1 MIDQQVVDSFA
12 QLTIQELSRVLAR
25 CCSSITWV
33 DRVVA
38 QRPYADGI
46 DLHVAADRAFNSL
59 SESDWMEA
67 FAGHPKIGDTD
78 PLRIKF
84 GGDEVWSQAEQSQ
97 VARAG
102 ERTLASLAQQNAD
115 YERKFGFIFI
125 VCATGKS
132 AEQMRDL
139 LTSRLGNDR
148 QTEIRNASAEQRK
161 ITHLRIDKLQ
171 PDFAL
176 S

>member
-1 MIDQQVVDSFA
+1 MIDQQVVDAFG
-12 QLTIQELSRVLAR
+12 QLTNRELSRVLAR
-25 CCSSITWV
+25 CCSSAAWV

-46 DLHVAADRAFNSL
+46 DLHVAADRAFNAL
-59 SESDWMEA
+59 GESDWMEA
-67 FAGHPKIGDTD
+67 FAGHPRIGDID
-78 PLRIKF
+78 QLRIKF
-84 GGDEVWSQAEQSQ
+84 GGDKPWSRAEQSQ
-97 VARAG
+97 IARSD
-102 ERTLASLAQQNAD
+102 ERTLASLVQQNAI

-139 LTSRLGNDR
+139 LNTRLGNDR

>member
-1 MIDQQVVDSFA
+1 MIDQQVVDSLG
-12 QLTIQELSRVLAR
+12 QLTDQELSRVLSR
-25 CCSSITWV
+25 CCSSTAWV

-46 DLHVAADRAFNSL
+46 DLHVAADRAFNAL
-59 SESDWMEA
+59 SEPDWLEA
-67 FAGHPKIGDTD
+67 FAGHPKIGDID
-78 PLRIKF
+78 QLRIKF
-84 GGDEVWSQAEQSQ
+84 GGDKLWSKTEQSQ
-97 VARAG
+97 IARAD
-102 ERTLASLAQQNAD
+102 ERTLASLVQQNGA

-132 AEQMRDL
+132 AEQMCDL
-139 LTSRLGNDR
+139 LNTRLGNDR
-148 QTEIRNASAEQRK
+148 QTEIGNASAEQRK

>member
-12 QLTIQELSRVLAR
+12 QLTNQELSRVLAR
-25 CCSSITWV
+25 CCSSTAWV
-33 DRVVA
+33 DRVVS

-46 DLHVAADRAFNSL
+46 DLHVAADRAFNNL

-67 FAGHPKIGDTD
+67 FAGHPKIGDID
-78 PLRIKF
+78 QLRIKF
-84 GGDEVWSQAEQSQ
+84 GGDKVWSQAEQSQ
-97 VARAG
+97 VARAD
-102 ERTLASLAQQNAD
+102 ERTLASLAQQNLL

-125 VCATGKS
+125 VCATAKS
-132 AEQMRDL
+132 AEQMREM

-148 QTEIRNASAEQRK
+148 QTEIRNASVQQRK

-171 PDFAL
+171 PNFAL

>member
-1 MIDQQVVDSFA
+1 MIDQQVVDSFG
-12 QLTIQELSRVLAR
+12 QLTDQELSSVLSR
-25 CCSSITWV
+25 CCSSTAWV

-46 DLHVAADRAFNSL
+46 DLHVAADRAFNEL
-59 SESDWMEA
+59 SEPDWLEA
-67 FAGHPKIGDTD
+67 FAGHPKIGDID
-78 PLRIKF
+78 QLRIKF
-84 GGDEVWSQAEQSQ
+84 GGDKLWSKSEQSQ
-97 VARAG
+97 ISRAD
-102 ERTLASLAQQNAD
+102 ERTLASLVQQNEL

-132 AEQMRDL
+132 AEQMCDL
-139 LTSRLGNDR
+139 LNTRLGNDR